1 MAWDICTNELN
12 AAVDNPLV
20 LSDGRMVSA
29 GNFHG
34 EYPGKAADYLS
45 IGVSELAAISE
56 RRIERMLNPTLSGP
70 TVAVSKSS
78 HSESDGVTD
87 RLHRQSSINT
97 NVPLGTQE
105 HTYSLPAFLMPRG
118 SGGLNSGF
126 MIPHCTA
133 AALVSENKVLC
144 HPSTVDS
151 ISTSAAQE
159 DHVSMG
165 PWATIKCLR
174 VVENVE
180 RVLGIEL
187 MAAMQA
193 LDLTGLSSTKKVESV
208 KKMVREQVSFWERDQ
223 IANTGMDACWSMIRE
238 GRVLE
243 AVRRCGVDVSRGVE
257 THRLAASQFDADMW
271 SKTKNYN
278 NKNLNLELALYN
290 ATLVTMTGSLS
301 PGRFG
306 DFTTC
311 KIGKDAMNDVG
322 LKQDHGVVVDSNGTI
337 AFVGSSEEVKQYVSE
352 RGGASREVDCGG
364 RAVVPGLVDSHTHA
378 VHSGDR
384 SLELA
389 AKLSGESYASITER
403 GGGIHFSVNE
413 TRKSTLPELE
423 DALRARLKAM
433 VIEGMKRRK

>member
-1 MAWDICTNELN
+1 VNGVVHDTVRSAWDICTRELN

-34 EYPGKAADYLS
+34 EYPGKAADYLA

-70 TVAVSKSS
+70 TVAVDSKSTAD
-78 HSESDGVTD
+78 EANTE
-87 RLHRQSSINT
+87 RLKRQSSINT
-97 NVPLGTQE
+97 NVNLHATE

-165 PWATIKCLR
+165 PWATIKLLR

-180 RVLGIEL
+180 RVIGIEL
-187 MAAMQA
+187 MASMQA
-193 LDLTGLSSTKKVESV
+193 LDLTGMKSTRKVESV
-208 KKMVREQVSFWERDQ
+208 KRMVREKVPFWERDQ
-223 IANTGMDACWSMIRE
+223 IANVGMDACFSMIRE
-238 GRVLE
+238 GRVLD

-257 THRLAASQFDADMW
+257 VHRLAVSPPKKESLQRFDGR
-271 SKTKNYN
+271 T
-278 NKNLNLELALYN
+278 LELALYN
-290 ATLVTMTGSLS
+290 ATLVTMTGSTS

-306 DFTTC
+306 DFMTC

-322 LKQDHGVVVDSNGTI
+322 LKQDHGVVVDSDGVIT
-337 AFVGSSEEVKQYVSE
+337 FVGSTSEVKSYVCVCVCVCVFE
-352 RGGASREVDCGG
+352 RVLPPSLS
-364 RAVVPGLVDSHTHA
+364 PYLSHTQTH
-378 VHSGDR
+378 
-384 SLELA
+384 LQ
-389 AKLSGESYASITER
+389 
-403 GGGIHFSVNE
+403 
-413 TRKSTLPELE
+413 
-423 DALRARLKAM
+423 
-433 VIEGMKRRK
+433 